1 MKNLTKYTLFIFVC
15 TISLTST
22 NRVAYAQQVDS
33 LPEGNIRW
41 AEQEKQHLRRLLD
54 IRFKNEG
61 INEQTPNI
69 SDELLSKYPDYTLKV
84 IKPYQQDGIPRV
96 RWSANMIARQI
107 GIKASIGT
115 KIRKDA
121 VLQLVKACFDPDSLV
136 WQNAAKWLL
145 EFHEADFTIE
155 AQQILGDHLI
165 KEPVRDQVILVVG
178 ITNLGGMDRW
188 LRQKSGK
195 HFNALLALARLGDD
209 EAAVE
214 AVERIDKV
222 ENIDLRVRKYLH
234 QLGYTRHRIALEYI
248 ASYLDSN
255 EGEITKAQSG
265 DYSAPSYKNVALDVI
280 AKHFPESLIKK
291 NDSRRYSKG
300 DFDKARLWLNQR

>member
-33 LPEGNIRW
+33 LPDENIRL
-41 AEQEKQHLRRLLD
+41 AEQEKQQLSRLLD

-145 EFHEADFTIE
+145 EFHEADFTKE
-155 AQQILGDHLI
+155 SQKFLGDNLI
-165 KEPVRDQVILVVG
+165 IEPVRDQVILVVG
-178 ITNLGGMDRW
+178 IANLGVMDRW

-195 HFNALLALARLGDD
+195 HFNALLALARMGDD
-209 EAAVE
+209 EAADDSV
-214 AVERIDKV
+214 ARIDKV
-222 ENIDLRVRKYLH
+222 KNIDLRIRKYLH
-234 QLGYTRHRIALEYI
+234 LLGFTRHRIALEYI

-265 DYSAPSYKNVALDVI
+265 DYSAPSYKNIALDIIV
-280 AKHFPESLIKK
+280 KYFPECSIKVV
-291 NDSRRYSKG
+291 DGRRYSKD
-300 DFDKARLWLNQR
+300 DFDKASIWLNQR